1 MPGLGTSLASTVH
14 APATSPGA
22 PIWADGPSAE
32 FADPIAATGPTDG
45 PAPDTLAHVVL
56 RTDAEPGAI
65 VLLVARAGVDGGL
78 DIIGTITDDAALTA
92 QAMAA
97 IG

>member
-1 MPGLGTSLASTVH
+1 M
-14 APATSPGA
+14 
-22 PIWADGPSAE
+22 
-32 FADPIAATGPTDG
+32 
-45 PAPDTLAHVVL
+45 L